1 MFLFLTTFVTL
12 STSNSTNSLILNDFL
27 ILNLSLSLFEAN
39 FRSPCLIY
47 TSIFIH
53 IFALMLTFLI
63 SVVPSLIT
71 LAQNDCWTFDKEK
84 CKSQFVFKLNLVMLA
99 SSLLSMFM
107 CAFFSILIYL
117 RLLRRPQVK
126 IEHINQQKKNRR
138 APNEYPEHQNPFTNT
153 NTPRVVNSSYRTF

>member
-12 STSNSTNSLILNDFL
+12 STSKSNIFFIKLILNDEFL
-27 ILNLSLSLFEAN
+27 ILNLSEAN

-47 TSIFIH
+47 TSIFFH

-63 SVVPSLIT
+63 SVVPSSIT
-71 LAQNDCWTFDKEK
+71 IAQNDCWTFDKEK
-84 CKSQFVFKLNLVMLA
+84 CKSLFVFKLNLVMLA

-117 RLLRRPQVK
+117 RLLSRPQVK
-126 IEHINQQKKNRR
+126 LEHINQQKNRR
-138 APNEYPEHQNPFTNT
+138 APNEYPEHQNPFTNG